1 LGGLTDLPFLTASI
15 SGGLDKS
22 GIPHAISGA
31 AAMAAHGYVRATQ
44 DLDVLVVTTATRL
57 PEVFALIRDQGFL
70 GEDRELLESL
80 RDRYVAELTRGP
92 VRVEVLV
99 PVLPYHH
106 TLVDRAIRIDVGGR
120 EVPFVSIEDLV
131 VLKLLWHRAKDVPD
145 IQALLSLAG
154 GNFDADYARATLD
167 AILPEA
173 DPRHGEL
180 QAFVRR
186 FTGPDED

>member
-1 LGGLTDLPFLTASI
+1 MGGLTDLPFLTASI
-15 SGGLDKS
+15 SGDLDKA
-22 GIPHAISGA
+22 GIRHAISGA

-57 PEVFALIRDQGFL
+57 PTVFALIRDQGFS
-70 GEDRELLESL
+70 GEDKELLESL
-80 RDRYVAELTRGP
+80 RDRYVAALTRGP

-106 TLVDRAIRIDVGGR
+106 TLVDRAIRIEVGGR
-120 EVPFVSIEDLV
+120 DVPFVSIEDLV

-154 GNFDADYARATLD
+154 GNFDADYARATLG

-173 DPRHGEL
+173 DPRHAEL
-180 QAFVRR
+180 QRLVRR
-186 FTGPDED
+186 FTGPAED